1 MIEAWLGTGA
11 GAAIAGMLIALAAG
25 VGTALAVIRTG
36 KEKKED
42 LKAEIGTLEKSLEGM
57 HQEASVL
64 RRETSDL
71 RRMSEEADRIRSE
84 HAALGKRKEEVEAW
98 AWEEV
103 RKLDE
108 IEAKRRASRSAE
120 NEAARLRDE
129 VAALQARKARLDG
142 DLEDAEEIRKKT
154 MEAKDVLD
162 ATKGKLRA
170 AELEL
175 ESVLN
180 KAEAAKRAREAA
192 ERERVEAED
201 EQNKAEERCRETMN
215 TAARAEETK
224 REATEILAGLQQ
236 KVEEMRGEVSD
247 LTGGRDELRSQIGAA
262 ERRVAELKEE
272 EDGLK
277 NRRDSL
283 KEYLEQL
290 RDTAGGSVSSDPSAN
305 RLGNLTEPPHLRYQR
320 MAVAAP
326 RTEEGEKLEQAIEAI
341 KKQGLN
347 FRDRVVHRF
356 HTALKVSR
364 ISPLTVLAGISGTG
378 KTQLPRAYAWAMGME
393 RLVVPVQP
401 RWDGPRDLLGHFDFL
416 HRRFQATDLARLL
429 CDYTQT
435 DPDGEA
441 GEYRLENNDDRMA
454 IVLLDEMNLARTEYY
469 FSEFLS
475 RLELQGKQDEQTG
488 DAIDKDRMVELDIP
502 YLEEKDAVRVF
513 PTQRILWVGTMNED
527 ESTMTLSDK
536 VIDRA
541 NILRFARP
549 TDMGRQN
556 GAKAALGEGDAAP
569 NGHLSANDWNDWCM
583 EAKDIGRTED
593 LIEQVNM
600 DVMEPCGRSFGHR
613 MREAMVKY
621 VEVYTGRGWAEG
633 FADQIEM
640 RLLPK
645 LQGVDAQMD
654 KAGNAIARLAQICDE
669 ELNDSDLAE
678 SIRQARME
686 MEQTGTFNWKGRE
699 LPNP

>member
-25 VGTALAVIRTG
+25 VGTALAVTRTG
-36 KEKKED
+36 KERKED

-57 HQEASVL
+57 HQEASAL
-64 RRETSDL
+64 RSETSDL

-98 AWEEV
+98 AREEV

-108 IEAKRRASRSAE
+108 IEAKRRASLSLE

-142 DLEDAEEIRKKT
+142 ELENAEEIRKKT
-154 MEAKDVLD
+154 NEAKDVLD
-162 ATKGKLRA
+162 ATNGRLRA

-175 ESVLN
+175 ESVLK
-180 KAEAAKRAREAA
+180 KAEESRRAREAA
-192 ERERVEAED
+192 ERGRMEAED
-201 EQNKAEERCRETMN
+201 QQSKAEERHREALN
-215 TAARAEETK
+215 AAAQAEVTK
-224 REATEILAGLQQ
+224 REATELLADLQQ
-236 KVEEMRGEVSD
+236 KVEETRGEVSN
-247 LTGGRDELRSQIGAA
+247 LTSARDNLQSQIGAA
-262 ERRVAELKEE
+262 EGRVAELEDE
-272 EDGLK
+272 EDSLK
-277 NRRDSL
+277 NRSDSL

-290 RDTAGGSVSSDPSAN
+290 RASAGGSETSDTPAN
-305 RLGNLTEPPHLRYQR
+305 RLGNLPEPPHLRLVR
-320 MAVAAP
+320 TAVAAP

-341 KKQGLN
+341 KQQGLN

-378 KTQLPRAYAWAMGME
+378 KTQLPRAYARAMGVE
-393 RLVVPVQP
+393 SLVVPVQP

-429 CDYTQT
+429 YDYTQT
-435 DPDGEA
+435 DTDGKA
-441 GEYRLENNDDRMA
+441 GEHRLKEGDDRMA

-475 RLELQGKQDEQTG
+475 RLELQRKEDERTG
-488 DAIDKDRMVELDIP
+488 DLIDKDRMVELDIP

-556 GAKAALGEGDAAP
+556 RAKATLGEGAAAP
-569 NGHLSANDWNDWCM
+569 NGHLSARDWNEWCM
-583 EAKDIGRTED
+583 ELKDLGDTED
-593 LIEQVNM
+593 LIERVNT
-600 DVMEPCGRSFGHR
+600 DIMEPCGRSFGHR

-640 RLLPK
+640 RILPK
-645 LQGVDAQMD
+645 LQGVDAQLD
-654 KAGNAIARLAQICDE
+654 KAGDAIAQLAEICDE
-669 ELNDSDLAE
+669 KLNDNDLAE
-678 SIRQARME
+678 SIRRARME

-699 LPNP
+699 LPDP